1 MKTSSSK
8 SIQTIVLVLIS
19 ISLIFLALGGY
30 LTPLSRIFLTPV
42 VNIQSWLSSRYLAIQ
57 SLLVAPADV
66 ATLRQRNTELEAEIS
81 QLQVQIIEL
90 KQQVSE
96 AELLST
102 LVDYARSR
110 TENRYL
116 AASVIGRDPSPF
128 MHYIIIN
135 RGSDDGLRTGMPVV
149 TQQGLVGNISSVTAG
164 AARVQLINDPA
175 SSVNVLLQ
183 ESGAEAILVGS
194 ITGELRLELI
204 PQDVTVQPGELVVT
218 SGLGG
223 NYPPNLVIG
232 QVSTVRRRDY
242 DLFQSASVQPAI
254 DFSELEII
262 LIITNFQPVDIT
274 PLMPVPAVP

>member
-1 MKTSSSK
+1 MKTGSSK

-19 ISLIFLALGGY
+19 ISLILLALGGY

-42 VNIQSWLSSRYLAIQ
+42 VNVQSWLSSRYLAIQ
-57 SLLVAPADV
+57 SLLIAPADV
-66 ATLRQRNTELEAEIS
+66 ATLRQRNAELEAEIS
-81 QLQVQIIEL
+81 RLQVQIIEL

-96 AELLST
+96 AEVLST

-183 ESGAEAILVGS
+183 KSGAEAILIGS
-194 ITGELRLELI
+194 IIGELRLDMI
-204 PQDVTVQPGELVVT
+204 PQDVLVQPGELVVT

-223 NYPPNLVIG
+223 NYPANLVIG
-232 QVSTVRRRDY
+232 QVSTVRKRDF

-254 DFSELEII
+254 DFSELEIV
-262 LIITNFQPVDIT
+262 LIIINFQPIDIN
-274 PLMPVPAVP
+274 PLIPAAP

>member
-1 MKTSSSK
+1 
-8 SIQTIVLVLIS
+8 
-19 ISLIFLALGGY
+19 LIFLALGGY